1 MTWGSWS
8 RKNISTGSLVVSSL
22 LRTQSCAS
30 NHLDSWTY
38 FWTKIHNLAMKEM
51 LNVQRSNRWS
61 LKQTKG
67 DGSSIFL
74 SEMPGILCSNESAT
88 RYPPIT
94 CCRNDWESVTSLV
107 VYGNCDWV
115 TLFTSFL
122 EPSINCF
129 WCMSQYSMPRI
140 FLAEYD
146 GHIHILMY
154 SIHSW
159 FLLHPT
165 SVVSFNKLGWYDIP
179 IACRNL

>member
-1 MTWGSWS
+1 MSNGDQMPTWGSWS
-8 RKNISTGSLVVSSL
+8 RKKISTGSLVVYSL

-30 NHLDSWTY
+30 DHLENWTY

-74 SEMPGILCSNESAT
+74 SEMPGTLCSNESAS
-88 RYPPIT
+88 RYPPTT

-115 TLFTSFL
+115 TGTSFRAEHQL
-122 EPSINCF
+122 LLMHVAVFDSSDLSG
-129 WCMSQYSMPRI
+129 WVWRTYSYSNVFYTFLI
-140 FLAEYD
+140 FATPNL
-146 GHIHILMY
+146 
-154 SIHSW
+154 SS
-159 FLLHPT
+159 FLQH
-165 SVVSFNKLGWYDIP
+165 
-179 IACRNL
+179 